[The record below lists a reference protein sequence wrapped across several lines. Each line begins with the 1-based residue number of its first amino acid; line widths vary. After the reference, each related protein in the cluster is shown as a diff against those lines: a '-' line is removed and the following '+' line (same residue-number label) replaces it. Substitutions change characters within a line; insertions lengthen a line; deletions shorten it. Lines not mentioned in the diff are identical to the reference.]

1 MNTQLSEFLASE
13 IEQYKGVLVPV
24 KAGFLERVFVR
35 KVPTDSLHP
44 NPDDEFCDPDIG
56 PNYGIVTDYVKTIN
70 RFGTLM
76 PDPEDEPIIVEK
88 VHPDGYMILNGHHR
102 WAAALSTGL
111 YKVPVSIVNLT
122 HEIDIEKMIRES
134 KHDKQVTLDLDEVVF
149 CSDEDTLAEKSL
161 PFPYNKLYKER
172 IRYGIPALLH
182 LLSVQGYDVWVYT
195 AKYYSYEYIRAYF
208 KKYSVKLDGIITG
221 TALKTSNRMDEKKR
235 TEKLFANQ
243 YSETLHIDENAILRT
258 RRKSGEFEE
267 YPIEAEPSD
276 WSRIVMTILERMK

>member
-134 KHDKQVTLDLDEVVF
+134 KHDRQVTLDLDEVVF

-267 YPIEAEPSD
+267 YPIDAEPSD

>member
-134 KHDKQVTLDLDEVVF
+134 KHDRQVTLDLDEVVF

-161 PFPYNKLYKER
+161 SFPYNKLYKER

>member
-134 KHDKQVTLDLDEVVF
+134 KHDRQVTLDLDEVVF